1 MKPTSNT
8 RMLTRTIMGVWVLL
22 SCSLQVWAQDT
33 ATPSAAAYAQQVQ
46 QGMTAI
52 VPLLPD
58 YVAHAD
64 EVARYMVAGGTL
76 WLAGDHGFVFEG
88 LNRAGGLMASK
99 QLKSADQLKSG
110 DIMLYGLLQAAT
122 LEDVEAMRRAMDAGV
137 LCLAFGPVPPENQ
150 EVRWVRVPVAA
161 ADDPDRL
168 PVVSPVQAAALWTFS
183 AELVS
188 ALTRIGKMPPMWQ
201 SVMVEGGRER
211 NAEHLKLTWE
221 PGVPEPVRPILLGRT
236 YLARM
241 SNFLRRLRVTQMNK
255 FVEAGALAADAR
267 AAGHV
272 AWYACLGH
280 MLPDLPGQIGDPGVL
295 RTLSVR
301 KPEKLGDFVSAGDVI
316 MYVGYYEPYGPWVER
331 AHVLG
336 AKIVTV
342 VSGTPERRAED
353 MGADINISGC
363 WPFGDATIAVPGYDI
378 RVLPPSGVIQS
389 AAYWMLVA
397 ETARAS
403 K

>member
-1 MKPTSNT
+1 MIS
-8 RMLTRTIMGVWVLL
+8 RAQFRTIIGGCVLL
-22 SCSLQVWAQDT
+22 ACSLQAWAQET
-33 ATPSAAAYAQQVQ
+33 ATPSAAAYAEEVQ
-46 QGMTAI
+46 EGMSAI
-52 VPLLPD
+52 VPLLPE
-58 YVAHAD
+58 YVTRAE

-99 QLKSADQLKSG
+99 QLKPADELKPG

-122 LEDVEAMRRAMDAGV
+122 PEDVEALQNGMDAGV
-137 LCLAFGPVPPENQ
+137 LCLAFGPVQPENH
-150 EVRWVRVPVAA
+150 EVRYLRVPVAP
-161 ADDPDRL
+161 ADDPDKL
-168 PVVSPVQAAALWTFS
+168 PVVSPVQATVLWTFS

-221 PGVPEPVRPILLGRT
+221 PGVPEPVAPILLGRT

-241 SNFLRRLRVTQMNK
+241 SNFLQRLRATQLDK
-255 FVEAGALAADAR
+255 FVAAGALAADAT

-280 MLPDLPGQIGDPGVL
+280 MLPDMPGQIGDPGIL
-295 RTLSVR
+295 TTLSVR
-301 KPEKLGDFVSAGDVI
+301 KPEKLGEFVNAGDVI
-316 MYVGYYEPYGPWVER
+316 MYVGYYEPYGPWVEQ
-331 AHVLG
+331 AHALG

-342 VSGTPERRAED
+342 VSGTPERSAED

-363 WPFGDATIAVPGYDI
+363 WPFGDATIEVPGYDI
-378 RVLPPSGVIQS
+378 SVLPPSGVIQS

-397 ETARAS
+397 ESACAT